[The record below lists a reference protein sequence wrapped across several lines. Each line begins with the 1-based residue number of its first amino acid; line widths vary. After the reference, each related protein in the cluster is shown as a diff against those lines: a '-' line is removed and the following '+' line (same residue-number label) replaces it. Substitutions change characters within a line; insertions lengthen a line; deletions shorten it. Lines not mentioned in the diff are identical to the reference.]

1 MKIPQFKSF
10 LWLSFLIC
18 LFSNL
23 SFAQDEAQIEQEILK
38 ELNQIRTDPQS
49 YLPYLEEYK
58 KQFNGTNVEYQGATM
73 ATSEGSKA
81 VDEAIK
87 FLQKQAKLEPFTY
100 SAGLTKP
107 ARLQLKDLLEDYSLG
122 HIGKDKST
130 APQRIGRF
138 GKGGK
143 LYGENVIDVFRIP
156 RDIVMM
162 LIIDDGVKSRGHR
175 KNIFNKTFKLAGVAH
190 GSNDHGGHVTVI
202 VFADKFIENGN

>member
-1 MKIPQFKSF
+1 MKIPQIKSF

-49 YLPYLEEYK
+49 YIPYLEEYK

-73 ATSEGSKA
+73 ATSEGAKA

-87 FLQKQAKLEPFTY
+87 FLQKQSKLEAFTY

-107 ARLQLKDLLEDYSLG
+107 ARLQLTDLLEDYSLG

-143 LYGENVIDVFRIP
+143 LYGENVIDVFKTP

-162 LIIDDGVKSRGHR
+162 LIVDDGVKSRGHR

-190 GSNDHGGHVTVI
+190 GSNDSGGHVTVI